1 MAIKVAVFCGGRG
14 SATIIR
20 ALLKSADVQLALLV
34 NAYDDGLS
42 TGALRDFIPGMLG
55 PSDFRKNFSYLLD
68 LYSDE
73 QYALKSLVEF
83 RLPMTFG
90 PTEAAGLRNFVQRGE
105 SRALADPLGGL
116 IVRLS
121 ESASRQVRHLLGVF
135 LDYADASGRIFEFR
149 DCAVGNLLFAGAFL
163 CQGRNFNS
171 AAEVMSR
178 LVCSQAVLVNVSNG
192 ENRTLVALKE
202 NGELLRHEVEI
213 VGPQSAARIRKLF
226 FLRDQIDDEELAE
239 LNQCKAIEKY
249 KWLVR
254 RQSLPLVSEEARRFL
269 HDACIIIY
277 GPGTQHSSL
286 LPSYMIA
293 ASVLKAS
300 RAPIKAMVVNLGPD
314 HDIQGFK
321 ASDLVDRAL
330 ACISDPDNS
339 QRAITHIMLD
349 NSRPIEGVLRLQPG
363 LLGTYPAYKGAAV
376 IRGEFENKVSP
387 EVHNGRAVVEKILNL
402 WERDGA
408 PDENPSLE
416 IFYDLSQRSAAGKSL
431 IEEFLEL
438 DWNYTFR
445 RVVLRVQGET
455 AALPSLPPHLAIEQ
469 WQSEELFPEVA
480 VTAHWLRAGGSDYLA
495 TITGDGEYRLRDIV
509 FGVRV
514 LEQSSFGTVFGSRTQ
529 SRRQFNSSL
538 LAAYGERGFAYRASL
553 TGAFVLSM
561 LFAVR
566 FGMIFSDPISGF
578 RIYRRAKLQ
587 PLDSLLRPN
596 LRMTPTTITK
606 MLVQNRIEIAELP
619 VHYRT
624 FAGFTDPK
632 WRLRRGMSNLLGI
645 LR

>member
-1 MAIKVAVFCGGRG
+1 MPIKVAVFCGGRG

-90 PTEAAGLRNFVQRGE
+90 PVEAAELRNFVQRGE

-178 LVCSQAVLVNVSNG
+178 LVSSQAVLVNVSNG

-202 NGELLRHEVEI
+202 SGEVLRHEVEI
-213 VGPQSAARIRKLF
+213 VGPQSATRIRKLF
-226 FLRDQIDDEELAE
+226 FLREQIDDEELAE
-239 LNQCKAIEKY
+239 LNQCKVIEKY
-249 KWLVR
+249 KWLVQ
-254 RQSLPLVSEEARRFL
+254 RQSLPVLSEEARRFL
-269 HDACIIIY
+269 HDAYIIIY

-300 RAPIKAMVVNLGPD
+300 RAAIKAMVVNLGPD

-330 ACISDPDNS
+330 ACMGDPDNS
-339 QRAITHIMLD
+339 QRAITHIVLD
-349 NSRPIEGVLRLQPG
+349 NSRPVEGVLRLQPG
-363 LLGTYPAYKGAAV
+363 LLSTYPAYKGAAL
-376 IRGEFENKVSP
+376 IRGDFENKVSP
-387 EVHNGRAVVEKILNL
+387 EVHNGRAVVAKILNL

-408 PDENPSLE
+408 LDENPSLE
-416 IFYDLSQRSAAGKSL
+416 IFYDLSQRSAAGPSL

-445 RVVLRVQGET
+445 RGRAAGPGRNAGAPVASASSRDRAVAIRGIISRGCRHRPLVARGRQRLSGDDYGRRRIPVTRHRFRGSGARAEFLRYGLRVTYAE
-455 AALPSLPPHLAIEQ
+455 PPAIQFLATRGL
-469 WQSEELFPEVA
+469 WR
-480 VTAHWLRAGGSDYLA
+480 TWLRVSCQPHWSLC
-495 TITGDGEYRLRDIV
+495 
-509 FGVRV
+509 
-514 LEQSSFGTVFGSRTQ
+514 TQ
-529 SRRQFNSSL
+529 HAL
-538 LAAYGERGFAYRASL
+538 C
-553 TGAFVLSM
+553 GAF
-561 LFAVR
+561 R
-566 FGMIFSDPISGF
+566 ND
-578 RIYRRAKLQ
+578 
-587 PLDSLLRPN
+587 LLRSN
-596 LRMTPTTITK
+596 K
-606 MLVQNRIEIAELP
+606 WLP
-619 VHYRT
+619 DLSAREAPA
-624 FAGFTDPK
+624 AG
-632 WRLRRGMSNLLGI
+632 
-645 LR
+645 